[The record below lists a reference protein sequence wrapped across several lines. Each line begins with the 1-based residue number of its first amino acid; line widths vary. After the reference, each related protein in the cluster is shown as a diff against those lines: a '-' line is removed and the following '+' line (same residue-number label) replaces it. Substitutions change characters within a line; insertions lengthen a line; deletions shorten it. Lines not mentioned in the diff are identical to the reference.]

1 MQTSLLSRPTIHLP
15 RRPLLAL
22 PARPVPQQT
31 CAPDRLQLHSVE
43 SAALLSGRKVV
54 EITHHGAVY
63 RLSATRLGKLILTK

>member
-1 MQTSLLSRPTIHLP
+1 MQTTTLTRPTIHLP
-15 RRPLLAL
+15 QRPLLTQ
-22 PARPVPQQT
+22 PARSAPQPA

-54 EITHHGAVY
+54 EITHRGAVY